1 MKKLYLLIVVL
12 FCSISYSQTD
22 KIVFRQLQL
31 EIDDQSI
38 LENIDITDR
47 LSVITSKSIN
57 IPIENAEPFI
67 GIAFKIWG
75 NNLTEENISVQV
87 KPDIENEWKDFEFD
101 DDVENLSGELTSGL
115 QFFDKSTSTIQFKIF
130 YSDNL
135 IKVDR
140 IVFSFISPGKT
151 PDVILNNLKN
161 YEPQI
166 HFIPDLSISNERKQ
180 IFDLTKTESVNNYP
194 RPAVVKRT
202 EWGCPQGQGSL
213 GSPSLTSP
221 THLIVHHSAGT
232 SSSNDWPAVVRAIYT
247 LHTQSNGWSDIGYNW
262 LIDANGVIYQGR
274 AWWQNTNDNVLGAH
288 FCGTNSNTMGVCVM
302 GTYSSTSPTEAAKT
316 SLAEILAYKADE
328 RNINPLGSGY
338 HTASGLTLNNISGH
352 RNGCATECPGTNLYN
367 QLPAIR
373 NAVYDLL
380 NPTSVVAEQKIP
392 DEFYLAQ
399 NYPNP
404 FNPSTIIR
412 FVIPNEVRNPKDF
425 SSQTPRNDNTLVTLK
440 VYDVLGND
448 VALLVN
454 EFRPAGNYQIE
465 FEASG
470 LSSGVYFYSLMAG
483 GIVQTRKMILLR

>member
-1 MKKLYLLIVVL
+1 MKILYLLIVVL

-22 KIVFRQLQL
+22 EIVFKQLQL

-38 LENIDITDR
+38 LENIDISNR
-47 LSVITSKSIN
+47 LSVIISRAIN
-57 IPIENAEPFI
+57 IPIGNPEPFI

-75 NNLTEENISVQV
+75 NNLTEESISVQV
-87 KPDIENEWKDFEFD
+87 KSDKENEWIDFAFD

-115 QFFDKSTSTIQFKIF
+115 QFFDKSTKTIQFKIF

-135 IKVDR
+135 IQVDR
-140 IVFSFISPGKT
+140 IEFSFISPGKT
-151 PDVILNNLKN
+151 TDEMLNNLTN

-166 HFIPDLSISNERKQ
+166 QFTPDLDISNDRKQ
-180 IFDLTKTESVNNYP
+180 IFDLSKMNSANSYP
-194 RPAVVKRT
+194 RPPVVTRT

-221 THLIVHHSAGT
+221 SHLIVHHSAGT

-262 LIDANGVIYQGR
+262 LVDANGVIYQGR

-288 FCGTNSNTMGVCVM
+288 FCGKNSNTMGVCVM
-302 GTYSSTSPTEAAKT
+302 GTYTSVSPTEAAKA

-328 RNINPLGSGY
+328 RNINPLGSSF
-338 HTASGLTLNNISGH
+338 HIATGLTLNNISGH

-367 QLPAIR
+367 QLPTIR
-373 NAVYDLL
+373 TAVYDLL
-380 NPTSVVAEQKIP
+380 NPTSVANEEIIS
-392 DEFYLAQ
+392 DDFYLAQ

-404 FNPSTIIR
+404 FNPVTMISWQ
-412 FVIPNEVRNPKDF
+412 
-425 SSQTPRNDNTLVTLK
+425 SSVGSWQVLK
-440 VYDVLGND
+440 VFDVLGND
-448 VALLVN
+448 VAFLVN

-465 FEASG
+465 FDASG
-470 LSSGVYFYSLMAG
+470 LSSGVYFYSLMAE
-483 GIVQTRKMILLR
+483 GIVQTRKMILLQ

>member
-1 MKKLYLLIVVL
+1 MKILYLLIVVL

-22 KIVFRQLQL
+22 EIVFKQLQL

-38 LENIDITDR
+38 LEIINISNR
-47 LSVITSKSIN
+47 LSVITSRAIN
-57 IPIENAEPFI
+57 IPIGSPEPFI

-75 NNLTEENISVQV
+75 NNLTEESISVQV
-87 KPDIENEWKDFEFD
+87 KSDKENEWIDFAFD

-115 QFFDKSTSTIQFKIF
+115 QFFDKSTNTIQFKI
-130 YSDNL
+130 SLKEETID
-135 IKVDR
+135 IER

-151 PDVILNNLKN
+151 DDEVLEQIRK
-161 YEPQI
+161 YEPEI
-166 HFIPDLSISNERKQ
+166 NFIPDMDIKRDRNQ
-180 IFDLTKTESVNNYP
+180 VFDLSKMNSANSYP
-194 RPAVVKRT
+194 RPPVVTRT

-221 THLIVHHSAGT
+221 SHLIVHHSAGT

-262 LIDANGVIYQGR
+262 LVDANGVIYQGR

-288 FCGTNSNTMGVCVM
+288 FCGKNSNTMGVCVM
-302 GTYSSTSPTEAAKT
+302 GTYTSVSPTEAAKA

-328 RNINPLGSGY
+328 RNINPLGSSH

-367 QLPAIR
+367 QLPTIR
-373 NAVYDLL
+373 TAVYDLL
-380 NPTSVVAEQKIP
+380 NPTSVANEEIIS
-392 DEFYLAQ
+392 DDFYLAQ

-404 FNPSTIIR
+404 FNPVTMISWQ
-412 FVIPNEVRNPKDF
+412 
-425 SSQTPRNDNTLVTLK
+425 SSVGSWQVLRVL
-440 VYDVLGND
+440 DVLGND
-448 VALLVN
+448 VAFLVN

-465 FEASG
+465 FDASG
-470 LSSGVYFYSLMAG
+470 LSSGVYFYSLMAED
-483 GIVQTRKMILLR
+483 IVQTRKMILLR